1 MDRFRILVVDDELL
15 IRDLLYD
22 YFITQDWDIM
32 VAEDGQK
39 AVDYLKNQKFDIV
52 LTDLKMPQ
60 IDGMQL
66 TERIRELYSNLPV
79 VIMTGYPSLDSALD
93 ALRYKVDDYIIKP
106 FNINKLFQKI
116 KEIAE
121 AGRQVQNHTV

>member
-22 YFITQDWDIM
+22 YFITQDWDI
-32 VAEDGQK
+32 VVTEDGQK
-39 AVDYLKNQKFDIV
+39 AVDYLRNQKFDIV

-60 IDGMQL
+60 MNGLQL
-66 TERIRELYSNLPV
+66 TERIRELYPQLPV

-93 ALRYKVDDYIIKP
+93 ALRFKVDDYIIKP

-116 KEIAE
+116 KKVAE
-121 AGRQVQNHTV
+121 SVKQSKNQAV